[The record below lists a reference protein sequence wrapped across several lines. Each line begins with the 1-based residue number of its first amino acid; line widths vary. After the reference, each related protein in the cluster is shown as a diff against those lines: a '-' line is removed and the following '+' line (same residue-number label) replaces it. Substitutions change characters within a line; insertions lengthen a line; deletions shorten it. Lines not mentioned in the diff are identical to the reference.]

1 MFKILYLW
9 ITFYLYKSEGS
20 EIFRRTNIL
29 FIIYDDLRPEL
40 SVYGR
45 KHMETPSFDR
55 LGNRSV
61 IFDNAFCQ
69 VSVCNPSRDSMLT
82 GLRPDTVGTYSFQWT
97 YRPHMIFPSAL
108 QRSGYKTAGFGKFL
122 HWETSEK
129 DVWDV
134 SNDLDW
140 YIYQNNEWGIMNSST
155 TPDKVRHEKSFRDY
169 MITSLAI
176 EQLKIYARQPDYFFL
191 ALGMKLPHL
200 CYHIP
205 FKYYELYKNK
215 TDLFK
220 LSREER
226 RFPSSTPM
234 QSYRCCASST
244 FDYMNK
250 EGAERHVRSIP
261 IGEDA
266 NFVVPESMHNE
277 LMLGYCGGI
286 SYVDAQL
293 GRVLDVIDELKLWNN
308 LTVILT
314 SDHGMHN
321 GEKGLW

>member
-1 MFKILYLW
+1 
-9 ITFYLYKSEGS
+9 
-20 EIFRRTNIL
+20 
-29 FIIYDDLRPEL
+29 
-40 SVYGR
+40 
-45 KHMETPSFDR
+45 
-55 LGNRSV
+55 
-61 IFDNAFCQ
+61 
-69 VSVCNPSRDSMLT
+69 
-82 GLRPDTVGTYSFQWT
+82 
-97 YRPHMIFPSAL
+97 
-108 QRSGYKTAGFGKFL
+108 
-122 HWETSEK
+122 
-129 DVWDV
+129 
-134 SNDLDW
+134 
-140 YIYQNNEWGIMNSST
+140 
-155 TPDKVRHEKSFRDY
+155 